1 MEGVGEGKIYFPPFK
16 LARRQR
22 RPLGQSVSTNFVA
35 DCTEI
40 ARGRKRKK
48 YIQGHHHFIS
58 ESHRAQLSTNQRV
71 RNRFV
76 IVKLEF
82 DKKQLG
88 VL

>member
-1 MEGVGEGKIYFPPFK
+1 MSQLILWPIVGKSRE
-16 LARRQR
+16 RER
-22 RPLGQSVSTNFVA
+22 
-35 DCTEI
+35 E
-40 ARGRKRKK
+40 KK
-48 YIQGHHHFIS
+48 NIQGHHHFIS

>member
-1 MEGVGEGKIYFPPFK
+1 MEGVEEGKIYFPPFK

-35 DCTEI
+35 DCREI
-40 ARGRKRKK
+40 ARERKRKK
-48 YIQGHHHFIS
+48 NIQGHHHFIS